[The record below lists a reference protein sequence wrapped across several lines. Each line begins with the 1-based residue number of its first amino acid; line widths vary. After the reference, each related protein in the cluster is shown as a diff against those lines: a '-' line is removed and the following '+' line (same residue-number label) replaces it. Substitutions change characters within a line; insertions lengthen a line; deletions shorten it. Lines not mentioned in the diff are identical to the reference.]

1 LARIGRLDEVTETID
16 PLQMLPAPGQGALAV
31 ECREDRTDVR
41 AAVAGLD
48 DADTRVCVTAE
59 RALLAALEAGCTAPV
74 GALAEVVEGDDG
86 PELSLRAFAGA
97 PDGSVELRR
106 SLVAPVDDPVAAGR
120 RLAALLLE
128 DGAADLAPTESPVA
142 EPPDGIPRPLS
153 TLTTNHQHHT
163 EQVS

>member
-1 LARIGRLDEVTETID
+1 
-16 PLQMLPAPGQGALAV
+16 MLPAPGQGALAV
-31 ECREDRTDVR
+31 ECRADRDDVR
-41 AAVAGLD
+41 AAVAALD

-74 GALAEVVEGDDG
+74 GALAEVVEGDAG

-97 PDGSVELRR
+97 PDGSAELRR
-106 SLVAPVDDPVAAGR
+106 SLVAPVDDPVSAGH

-128 DGAADLAPTESPVA
+128 DGAADLATTGRPVLD

-153 TLTTNHQHHT
+153 TLTTTHQHHT